1 MGSIDGPGRAIVL
14 SVVVPVYNEQ
24 DNIKPLLQEIIAA
37 VEPLEMDYEVLYVDD
52 CSTDDSAIWLRELRL
67 RYPQLRVLQHQQRS
81 GQSTAICSGVRAAQG
96 QWIATL
102 DGDGQNP
109 PADIVTLWQ
118 HPLRQSGQA
127 QMLAGWRQAR
137 HDDWLK
143 RLSSRVAN
151 TVRSTILGDAT
162 PDTGCGLKLFQ
173 RQLFLDLPSFDH
185 MHRFLP
191 ALVHRAGHEVVS
203 VPVGHRSRRRGVSK
217 YGLNNRLWAG
227 LIDLAGVYWLTRRSR
242 ITVVTE
248 LE

>member
-1 MGSIDGPGRAIVL
+1 MGSIDEPGTVIAL

-24 DNIKPLLQEIIAA
+24 DNLEPLLQEILAA
-37 VEPLEMDYEVLYVDD
+37 VELLEIGYEVIYVDD
-52 CSTDDSAIWLRELRL
+52 CSVDDSVMVLRQLRTAC
-67 RYPQLRVLQHQQRS
+67 QSLRVLRHQQRS
-81 GQSTAICSGVRAAQG
+81 GQSTAIYSGIHAARG
-96 QWIATL
+96 EWIVTL

-109 PADIVTLWQ
+109 PSEITTLWQ
-118 HPLRQSGQA
+118 HPQRQLEQPR
-127 QMLAGWRQAR
+127 MLAGWRKAR

-151 TVRSTILGDAT
+151 TVRASILGDAT

-173 RQLFLDLPSFDH
+173 RQLFLELPYFDH

-191 ALVHRAGHEVVS
+191 ALVRRAGYEVVS
-203 VPVGHRSRRRGVSK
+203 VPVGHRSRQRGSSK

-227 LIDLAGVYWLTRRSR
+227 LIDLAGVYWLKRRSR
-242 ITVVTE
+242 ITAVNE

>member
-1 MGSIDGPGRAIVL
+1 MGSIDGPGSAVVL

-24 DNIKPLLQEIIAA
+24 DNIEPVLQEIIAA
-37 VEPLEMDYEVLYVDD
+37 VDPLEMGYEVLYVDD
-52 CSTDDSAIWLRELRL
+52 CSMDDSAAILRELRL
-67 RYPQLRVLQHQQRS
+67 RYTQLRVLRHQQRS
-81 GQSTAICSGVRAAQG
+81 GQSTAIVSGIRAARG

-109 PADIVTLWQ
+109 PKEIATLWL
-118 HPLRQSGQA
+118 HPQRLSA
-127 QMLAGWRQAR
+127 QVGMLAGWRKSR

-151 TVRSTILGDAT
+151 VVRASILGDAT

-173 RQLFLDLPSFDH
+173 RQLFLDLPYFDH

-191 ALVHRAGHEVVS
+191 SLVRRAGFEVVS
-203 VPVGHRSRRRGVSK
+203 VAVEHRSRQHGSSK

-227 LIDLAGVYWLTRRSR
+227 LIDLAGVYWLKRRSR
-242 ITVVTE
+242 ITAVNE